1 MRWTWGT
8 CLLLLLMFAWR
19 EIVIS
24 CKNWDKTI
32 LQLVYNATT
41 SNKHFLF
48 YGTKPSKDRVFQCVQ
63 NSSVKNCLLHVAA
76 FCRRR
81 KWRGHDVKVV
91 TMSRVKA
98 LAKLPIKH
106 KVISIFKCSDLLY
119 TKFFAQVL
127 DSAFAVYTLV
137 SIKFRLLCTSIC
149 IILRLSMPRRIHS
162 EDRIII
168 QPYKSDREVTR

>member
-1 MRWTWGT
+1 MLGVRKRGLACTLGWFLQSTEALDLTQVICRKLITNFMCWTWGT

-32 LQLVYNATT
+32 LQLVYNAPT

-48 YGTKPSKDRVFQCVQ
+48 YGTKPSKDRVFQSMFKIVLWKTACCMLRLSAVEG
-63 NSSVKNCLLHVAA
+63 NDEAMT
-76 FCRRR
+76 
-81 KWRGHDVKVV
+81 WRMLQCHAL
-91 TMSRVKA
+91 A

-119 TKFFAQVL
+119 TKFFA
-127 DSAFAVYTLV
+127 
-137 SIKFRLLCTSIC
+137 
-149 IILRLSMPRRIHS
+149 
-162 EDRIII
+162 
-168 QPYKSDREVTR
+168 